1 MFSLSF
7 TTNSAAFDGD
17 ERYMESGR
25 ILADVASRVAD
36 GQTSGACR
44 DSNGNRVG
52 EWVLTRP
59 A

>member
-7 TTNSAAFDGD
+7 TTDNAAFDGD

-25 ILADVASRVAD
+25 ILADVASKVAD
-36 GQTSGACR
+36 GQTSGVCR

-52 EWVLTRP
+52 EWVLTRS